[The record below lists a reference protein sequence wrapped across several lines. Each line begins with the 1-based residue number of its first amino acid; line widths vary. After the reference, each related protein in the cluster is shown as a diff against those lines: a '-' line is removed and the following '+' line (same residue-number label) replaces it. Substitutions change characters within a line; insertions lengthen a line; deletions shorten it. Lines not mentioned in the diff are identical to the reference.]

1 MPAVG
6 HDSFAESTFCSKE
19 VAKGLNDII
28 TYGGADQL
36 LPCCLVGQ
44 QNSRL
49 RLLQVMGGLLC
60 TATVL
65 QLLSKCWGV

>member
-36 LPCCLVGQ
+36 LPCCL
-44 QNSRL
+44 L
-49 RLLQVMGGLLC
+49 TLLQVIGGLLC

-65 QLLSKCWGV
+65 LLLNKCWGT